1 MMLSLRDFWRRHRR
15 KVFVTVGIVGSGYAF
30 YRLYF
35 AHKERLDALE
45 REFEG
50 QREADEHIK
59 AQLQLHF
66 ENIQRISDSATLP
79 YVLRN
84 LRSRLFEELDFSQL
98 MERLM
103 HGKGQPNILTSQ
115 EKLELWER
123 LKILS
128 FTRTASSLWAT
139 TILNLYIRVQVNI
152 LGRHLYVDTAR
163 GLEISFSQH
172 LRDPFTMAD
181 LHDTFA
187 RMLQSFM
194 SGPHHWVNYIVP
206 ETASAYKELTPA
218 SSHIGESLHP
228 SATGKLEQL
237 VVETRAVL
245 ASDDFSRVAEIALK
259 NVTDGVMEEVRPH
272 FDGGSSNGIPL
283 AKILARVAQLSS
295 DLLEEPSRNR
305 YIHIIRSLPEVELFY
320 RLLYANM
327 PLAP

>member
-1 MMLSLRDFWRRHRR
+1 MQSAATDIL
-15 KVFVTVGIVGSGYAF
+15 
-30 YRLYF
+30 
-35 AHKERLDALE
+35 KE
-45 REFEG
+45 
-50 QREADEHIK
+50 K
-59 AQLQLHF
+59 
-66 ENIQRISDSATLP
+66 
-79 YVLRN
+79 
-84 LRSRLFEELDFSQL
+84 
-98 MERLM
+98 
-103 HGKGQPNILTSQ
+103 
-115 EKLELWER
+115 
-123 LKILS
+123 
-128 FTRTASSLWAT
+128 
-139 TILNLYIRVQVNI
+139 
-152 LGRHLYVDTAR
+152 
-163 GLEISFSQH
+163 H